1 MTPLT
6 RRTSP
11 TLTGVAIAAA
21 AVIGLA
27 GCGGSDSAAESP
39 SETTASDSG
48 QWPLTIT
55 DDADHEVTIDKQP
68 EKIVSTAVTLT
79 GSLLAI
85 DAPVTASGATMPN
98 SPVADDQGYFTQ
110 WSDIAKER
118 DVEPLYQGDP
128 DVEKVLAEEPD
139 LIIVSKTGQDSA
151 AAMYDQLSDI
161 APTVVIDYGN
171 KDWQDVTTQLGELT
185 GHTDEA
191 KKIDEEFNK
200 RAEEVKNGIDAP
212 EQPVTGM
219 NFNNKAKGGGS
230 GVSANIWTPE
240 SAQGKLLEQVGF
252 ELAEVPEGTT
262 SQGEMGKRNDIYEV
276 TGENLSKAV
285 TGESVFLFNANE
297 KTVDSYKKNKLVAST
312 PAVKND
318 AVFAMGLDS
327 FRLDYYSATNV
338 LDRIEDEFGK

>member
-6 RRTSP
+6 HRTSR
-11 TLTGVAIAAA
+11 TFAGIAIAAA
-21 AVIGLA
+21 AIIGLA
-27 GCGGSDSAAESP
+27 GCGGSDSTSESS
-39 SETTASDSG
+39 SETAASDSG

-98 SPVADDQGYFTQ
+98 SPVADDQGFFTQ
-110 WSDIAKER
+110 WSDVAKEK
-118 DVEPLYQGDP
+118 DVKALYQGDP

-139 LIIVSKTGQDSA
+139 LILVSKTGQDSA
-151 AAMYDQLSDI
+151 NAIYDQLSDI
-161 APTVVIDYGN
+161 APTVVVDYGD
-171 KDWQDVTTQLGELT
+171 KDWQEVTTKLGEIT
-185 GHTDEA
+185 GHEDEA
-191 KKIDEEFNK
+191 KKVNDEFDT
-200 RAEEVKNGIDAP
+200 RTEEVKSGIDAP
-212 EQPVTGM
+212 KQPVTGM
-219 NFNNKAKGGGS
+219 VFNAKAKGGGS
-230 GVSANIWTPE
+230 GASANIWTPE
-240 SAQGKLLEQVGF
+240 SAQGKLLEEVGLT
-252 ELAEVPEGTT
+252 LAEVPEGTT
-262 SQGEMGKRNDIYEV
+262 SQGEMGKRSDIYEV

-285 TGESVFLFNANE
+285 TGKSVFLFNADE
-297 KTVDSYKKNKLVAST
+297 KTAAAYKKNKLVAST

-338 LDRIEDEFGK
+338 LDRIEDEFSK